1 MEIIKNGFV
10 TQNGAYYNSGGL
22 VNDSQRITS
31 NHVMDYW
38 QQGNITTNLA
48 INKNE
53 ILKLIKIEKALYVG
67 RIPLHFGHFIIE
79 GLARLCDAA
88 NFDIPIIGYLTTG
101 FLPEGIL
108 TTPIDDIRWVINSVT
123 NQYFY
128 EITDSETYQIETLYV
143 PKLPIILSQSC
154 SEPWRFTPII
164 KKIVTSALELYPDDF
179 RQIAN
184 PTKIEKLYLRRYE
197 EMNKCN
203 IEPSIYNRESNPT
216 DSLAK
221 QISYVCR
228 ADTLLG
234 VMGSNTH
241 LSIFAKSN
249 VKTIWTHRGDLNTYR
264 NQLICDLIKTY
275 NING

>member
-10 TQNGAYYNSGGL
+10 NQNGAYYNSGGI
-22 VNDSQRITS
+22 VNNSQRIPT
-31 NHVMDYW
+31 NHLMDYW
-38 QQGNITTNLA
+38 QQGNGIINLS
-48 INKNE
+48 INKTE
-53 ILKLIKIEKALYVG
+53 IINPIKIEKALYVG

-79 GLARLCDAA
+79 GLARLCEAA
-88 NFDIPIIGYLTTG
+88 NIDIPIIGYLTSG
-101 FLPEGIL
+101 FLPSGIIP
-108 TTPIDDIRWVINSVT
+108 TPINDIRWVIKSIT
-123 NQYFY
+123 NEYFY
-128 EITDSETYQIETLYV
+128 EINEGETYQVETLYL
-143 PKLPIILSQSC
+143 PKLPIVLSQSC
-154 SEPWRFTPII
+154 SEPWRFTPMI

-179 RQIAN
+179 RKISN

-197 EMNKCN
+197 EMNQTN

-221 QISYVCR
+221 QISYVSR

-241 LSIFAKSN
+241 LSVFAKSSA
-249 VKTIWTHRGDLNTYR
+249 KTIWTDRGDLNTHR

-275 NING
+275 NINE